1 MARVRYGAVR
11 ETLAEQ
17 EPVRTEG
24 VVAVARSLWVDYE
37 TDPGLIA
44 QVLPRPL
51 EPGREPVVHLNIGAI
66 EMNGRKFGAGNVTVR
81 ARHGTR
87 DGEYALTMP
96 MSIEA
101 AVVGGRETYGEPKK
115 LADISLERTGADVR
129 GTLTRHGITYLELRG
144 RVVETLPLPAPR
156 ETLDFYFKFLIAPD
170 GKGFDS
176 DPALVYCRRT
186 YWIRG
191 LERVEGEVILRESP
205 FDPVVDLPVRRV
217 RSFTFVEHESQ
228 QIGEIVD
235 RVPGEWIAPFA
246 HQRYDNFAWKR

>member
-1 MARVRYGAVR
+1 MARVRYAAVR
-11 ETLAEQ
+11 ETLAQQ

-24 VVAVARSLWVDYE
+24 VKALARSIWVDYE
-37 TDPGLIA
+37 TDPELIA

-51 EPGREPVVHLNIGAI
+51 EPGAEPVVHVNVGAI
-66 EMNGRKFGAGNVTVR
+66 EMNGRKFGAGNFTVR
-81 ARHGTR
+81 ARHGAR
-87 DGEYALTMP
+87 QGEYALTMP
-96 MSIEA
+96 MGIEA

-115 LADISLERTGADVR
+115 LAEIALERTGDEVR

-144 RVVETLPLPAPR
+144 RVSGPR
-156 ETLDFYFKFLIAPD
+156 QTPPPKETLDFYFKFLIAPD

-186 YWIRG
+186 YWIRS
-191 LERVEGEVILRESP
+191 LEPVEGEVILRESP

-217 RSFTFVEHESQ
+217 RSFSFVEHESQ

-246 HQRYDNFAWKR
+246 HQRYDNFSWKR